1 MLRCLFL
8 AGLLHAIG
16 GGWVAAAADLH
27 TEVLHV
33 ELSSDYS
40 QVTNEYSTLKTATNF
55 TTFGT
60 LQDQSA
66 VDIGGILYRH
76 DDPVDSQ
83 VNSHFSIIALYHP
96 SVVEQFDQSHANIQ
110 LRRANTI
117 LYFAN
122 DTAFKENIA
131 FEATVIPTLSIPVDL
146 GLELLRQL
154 RDLDADR
161 STNGTRSSSSHNR
174 LFIQLKSTAAQEK
187 EDSASARNEGILIG
201 SVVGGIAVCLCL
213 IVTGVC
219 VCYRNYCRQRSV
231 RHLRPTM
238 SDQSS
243 AIDVDCKTG
252 IPPLPKDYLP
262 LLDPVQPRH
271 NSTEKSPDPAV
282 QLRSLYQ
289 RNKHWFR
296 ISQVLRGSMP
306 NSSAAV
312 RDSQHGAIAATPI
325 PVSAGT
331 TTPLAPLLPTHMAPR
346 ADGTGCL
353 ISSPRAGCGSE
364 NGGEEPA
371 SQPLA
376 DNLPRDPVP
385 GTGGSSEKITV
396 DPIRARGAVPSSP
409 TCAICLD
416 AIIIGST
423 NTHIRALPCHHIY
436 HDDCIDQWLTTKSG
450 CCPLCKFDC
459 TIYCRQKLTGA

>member
-1 MLRCLFL
+1 MLHHLWL
-8 AGLLHAIG
+8 VGLLQAIV
-16 GGWVAAAADLH
+16 GGWVVAAVDLH
-27 TEVLHV
+27 TEVMHV
-33 ELSSDYS
+33 ELNSDYS
-40 QVTNEYSTLKTATNF
+40 QVVDEYSTLKTATNF

-60 LQDQSA
+60 LLDQNA

-76 DDPVDSQ
+76 DDPVDSHI
-83 VNSHFSIIALYHP
+83 NSHFNIIALYHP
-96 SVVEQFDQSHANIQ
+96 NAVEQFDQSHTNIQ

-117 LYFAN
+117 LFFAN
-122 DTAFKENIA
+122 DTALKENIA
-131 FEATVIPTLSIPVDL
+131 FEATVIPTLIIPVDL

-154 RDLDADR
+154 QNLDVDHP
-161 STNGTRSSSSHNR
+161 TNGARTASTHNR
-174 LFIQLKSTAAQEK
+174 LSIQLKSAAARAK
-187 EDSASARNEGILIG
+187 EDSESARNEGILIG

-219 VCYRNYCRQRSV
+219 ICYRNYCRQRSV
-231 RHLRPTM
+231 RHLRPSM

-243 AIDVDCKTG
+243 VIDVDCKTG

-262 LLDPVQPRH
+262 LLDPAQPLH
-271 NSTEKSPDPAV
+271 ASSGKSLDPAV

-296 ISQVLRGSMP
+296 LSQSLRGLAP

-312 RDSQHGAIAATPI
+312 RDSQREATIAVPT

-346 ADGTGCL
+346 VDGTSCL
-353 ISSPRAGCGSE
+353 IGSQRVGCSE
-364 NGGEEPA
+364 KTV
-371 SQPLA
+371 SQPTA
-376 DNLPRDPVP
+376 DNDLSADS
-385 GTGGSSEKITV
+385 GDSDEKSTLG
-396 DPIRARGAVPSSP
+396 PIRARGAVPSSP

-416 AIIIGST
+416 AIAMGST
-423 NTHIRALPCHHIY
+423 NAHIRVLPCHHLY

-459 TIYCRQKLTGA
+459 TIYCRQKLTRTT